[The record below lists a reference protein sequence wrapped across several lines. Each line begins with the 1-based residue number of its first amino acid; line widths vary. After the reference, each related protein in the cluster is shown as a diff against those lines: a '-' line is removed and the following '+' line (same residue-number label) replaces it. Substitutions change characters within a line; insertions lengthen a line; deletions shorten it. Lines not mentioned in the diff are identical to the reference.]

1 MAEDKTDTLKN
12 CHWGNKFA
20 FQAQRLRFFGAGS
33 FRGLVTDEIDVFIDC
48 GAGIPHDIKRSSG
61 LSRHDY
67 IIRINWLDGEAPDMT
82 GKEWLTLL
90 KKLEKIRLH
99 LGKDILNILVCCMG
113 GHGRTGTALAILAAL
128 TGVQTENP
136 VIFIRKTYCRKAV
149 ETKSQCS
156 YIKEIAH
163 LSTEEALPESEL
175 EASCESSLL

>member
-1 MAEDKTDTLKN
+1 MSEDEMNPLKK

-20 FQAQRLRFFGAGS
+20 FQAQHLKFSGAGS

-48 GAGIPHDIKRSSG
+48 GANISHDIRWGSD
-61 LSRHDY
+61 LQRNDY

-82 GKEWLTLL
+82 ERDWLALL
-90 KKLEKIRLH
+90 KNLEKIRLH
-99 LGKDILNILVCCMG
+99 LGKDILNILVCCVG

-128 TGVQTENP
+128 TGAMTENP
-136 VIFIRKTYCRKAV
+136 VRFIRETYCQRAV

-163 LSTEEALPESEL
+163 LSTEETLPKSEF